1 MPGRWG
7 TSQWMRTPM
16 VSILAVYYND
26 EILTPARPQ
35 HYTAG
40 GKPRNRN
47 PLRNAGSA
55 SPYNPCNRGIITR
68 RWRQGK
74 RFESARR
81 LSLIGV
87 STPIRRRE
95 LLRSGVAR
103 GGMDTCSGVDCL
115 VLTQHRHVFLDA
127 SCPRLGFLGV
137 LDPVQDR
144 IPVPAVERGEELS
157 G

>member
-47 PLRNAGSA
+47 PLRIAGSA

-68 RWRQGK
+68 RWR
-74 RFESARR
+74 REAVRVRSSA
-81 LSLIGV
+81 
-87 STPIRRRE
+87 
-95 LLRSGVAR
+95 LRSWLTPVGDAENAKPSILCR
-103 GGMDTCSGVDCL
+103 GLFT
-115 VLTQHRHVFLDA
+115 
-127 SCPRLGFLGV
+127 PRLRNCAKTSGSKYQATSFMVGV
-137 LDPVQDR
+137 KYEEFHLCYLHLSSGR
-144 IPVPAVERGEELS
+144 IRGWEVTHYHVS
-157 G
+157 